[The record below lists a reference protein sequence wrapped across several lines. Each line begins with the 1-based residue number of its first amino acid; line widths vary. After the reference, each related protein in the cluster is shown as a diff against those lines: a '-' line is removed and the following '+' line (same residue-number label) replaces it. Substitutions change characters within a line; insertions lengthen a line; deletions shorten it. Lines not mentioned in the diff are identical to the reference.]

1 MNGIFLQTAAQKIQ
15 HHKKGRNMAYQ
26 IEYAYTCHIG
36 KIRNN
41 NEDNFWCCGDSLE
54 AQNQGMSHIRSGYM
68 KQSEYPLLAVFDG
81 MGGESCGEMA
91 AFLAAEACGE
101 HFKTAKDGIRND
113 PEEFLNEICESMN
126 QAICDYGRTNKINS
140 MGTTAALLAFA
151 EDAVYSCNLGDS
163 RIYKSDREK
172 FYQISQDH
180 VLGRSLFGKAPL
192 TQYLGMEE
200 ENLQLEPSISRQE
213 IKIGDRFL
221 LCSDGITDMLSD
233 GEIADILSR
242 DIPVAK
248 TVEILVDRALKKG
261 GRDNIT
267 VVLCEIMEQPR
278 NMFRRVL
285 NWFHRQNEG
294 DI

>member
-1 MNGIFLQTAAQKIQ
+1 
-15 HHKKGRNMAYQ
+15 MAYQ

-213 IKIGDRFL
+213 IKIGDRFM

>member
-1 MNGIFLQTAAQKIQ
+1 
-15 HHKKGRNMAYQ
+15 MAYQ

-101 HFKTAKDGIRND
+101 HFKTAKDGIRSD

>member
-1 MNGIFLQTAAQKIQ
+1 MEKKEIKIFRA
-15 HHKKGRNMAYQ
+15 GR
-26 IEYAYTCHIG
+26 E
-36 KIRNN
+36 
-41 NEDNFWCCGDSLE
+41 SLE
-54 AQNQGMSHIRSGYM
+54 EAVRLVQSTEEKMKEKSWFVAESLEEFDRWMRKDQGWLY
-68 KQSEYPLLAVFDG
+68 V
-81 MGGESCGEMA
+81 
-91 AFLAAEACGE
+91 
-101 HFKTAKDGIRND
+101 AKDCSSG
-113 PEEFLNEICESMN
+113 
-126 QAICDYGRTNKINS
+126 Q
-140 MGTTAALLAFA
+140 LAGMFF
-151 EDAVYSCNLGDS
+151 V
-163 RIYKSDREK
+163 
-172 FYQISQDH
+172 
-180 VLGRSLFGKAPL
+180 VLP
-192 TQYLGMEE
+192 GMEE

-278 NMFRRVL
+278 NMFRPVL

>member
-1 MNGIFLQTAAQKIQ
+1 
-15 HHKKGRNMAYQ
+15 MAYQ

-248 TVEILVDRALKKG
+248 TVEIRVDRALKKG

>member
-1 MNGIFLQTAAQKIQ
+1 
-15 HHKKGRNMAYQ
+15 MAYQ

-101 HFKTAKDGIRND
+101 HFKTAKVGIRND

-213 IKIGDRFL
+213 IKIGNRFL

>member
-1 MNGIFLQTAAQKIQ
+1 
-15 HHKKGRNMAYQ
+15 MAYQ

-200 ENLQLEPSISRQE
+200 ENLQLEPSISRPE

-221 LCSDGITDMLSD
+221 LYSDGITDMLSD

>member
-1 MNGIFLQTAAQKIQ
+1 
-15 HHKKGRNMAYQ
+15 MAYQ

-151 EDAVYSCNLGDS
+151 EDADFTRPRPGAQFVWKGTINTVSWDG
-163 RIYKSDREK
+163 RRKSAA
-172 FYQISQDH
+172 
-180 VLGRSLFGKAPL
+180 G
-192 TQYLGMEE
+192 
-200 ENLQLEPSISRQE
+200 
-213 IKIGDRFL
+213 
-221 LCSDGITDMLSD
+221 
-233 GEIADILSR
+233 
-242 DIPVAK
+242 
-248 TVEILVDRALKKG
+248 TVDQQAG
-261 GRDNIT
+261 N
-267 VVLCEIMEQPR
+267 
-278 NMFRRVL
+278 
-285 NWFHRQNEG
+285 
-294 DI
+294 

>member
-1 MNGIFLQTAAQKIQ
+1 
-15 HHKKGRNMAYQ
+15 MAYQ

-113 PEEFLNEICESMN
+113 AEEFLNEICESMN
-126 QAICDYGRTNKINS
+126 QAICDYSRTNKINS

>member
-1 MNGIFLQTAAQKIQ
+1 
-15 HHKKGRNMAYQ
+15 MAYQ

-200 ENLQLEPSISRQE
+200 ENLQLELSISRQE

>member
-1 MNGIFLQTAAQKIQ
+1 
-15 HHKKGRNMAYQ
+15 MAYQ

-180 VLGRSLFGKAPL
+180 VLGHSLFGKAPL

-242 DIPVAK
+242 EAPVEETAGMLL
-248 TVEILVDRALKKG
+248 ERALKKG

-267 VVLCEIMEQPR
+267 LVLCEVKEKPK
-278 NMFRRVL
+278 
-285 NWFHRQNEG
+285 NWFGRLSDWIHRKCEG
-294 DI
+294 DKIEKQNAGS

>member
-1 MNGIFLQTAAQKIQ
+1 
-15 HHKKGRNMAYQ
+15 MAYQ

-278 NMFRRVL
+278 NMYRRVL

>member
-1 MNGIFLQTAAQKIQ
+1 
-15 HHKKGRNMAYQ
+15 MAYQ

-163 RIYKSDREK
+163 RIYKSDSEK

-248 TVEILVDRALKKG
+248 TEEILVDRALKKG

>member
-1 MNGIFLQTAAQKIQ
+1 
-15 HHKKGRNMAYQ
+15 MAYQ

-242 DIPVAK
+242 DIPVVK

>member
-1 MNGIFLQTAAQKIQ
+1 
-15 HHKKGRNMAYQ
+15 MAYQ

-242 DIPVAK
+242 DIPVEK

>member
-1 MNGIFLQTAAQKIQ
+1 
-15 HHKKGRNMAYQ
+15 MAYQ

-41 NEDNFWCCGDSLE
+41 NEDNFWCCGDSLK

>member
-1 MNGIFLQTAAQKIQ
+1 MD
-15 HHKKGRNMAYQ
+15 YQ

-248 TVEILVDRALKKG
+248 TIEILVDRALKKG

>member
-1 MNGIFLQTAAQKIQ
+1 
-15 HHKKGRNMAYQ
+15 MAYQ

-233 GEIADILSR
+233 GEIADMLSR

>member
-1 MNGIFLQTAAQKIQ
+1 
-15 HHKKGRNMAYQ
+15 MAYQ

-163 RIYKSDREK
+163 RIYKSDRKK

>member
-1 MNGIFLQTAAQKIQ
+1 
-15 HHKKGRNMAYQ
+15 MAYQ

-54 AQNQGMSHIRSGYM
+54 AQNHGMSHIRSGYM

>member
-1 MNGIFLQTAAQKIQ
+1 
-15 HHKKGRNMAYQ
+15 MAYQ

-41 NEDNFWCCGDSLE
+41 NEDNFWCFGDSLE

>member
-1 MNGIFLQTAAQKIQ
+1 
-15 HHKKGRNMAYQ
+15 MAYQ

-101 HFKTAKDGIRND
+101 HFKTAKYGIRND

>member
-1 MNGIFLQTAAQKIQ
+1 
-15 HHKKGRNMAYQ
+15 MAYQ

-267 VVLCEIMEQPR
+267 IVLCEIMEQPR

>member
-1 MNGIFLQTAAQKIQ
+1 
-15 HHKKGRNMAYQ
+15 MAYQ

-68 KQSEYPLLAVFDG
+68 RQSEYPLLAVFDG

-278 NMFRRVL
+278 SMFRRVL

>member
-1 MNGIFLQTAAQKIQ
+1 
-15 HHKKGRNMAYQ
+15 MAYQ

-126 QAICDYGRTNKINS
+126 QAICDYGRSNKINS

>member
-1 MNGIFLQTAAQKIQ
+1 
-15 HHKKGRNMAYQ
+15 MAYQ

-101 HFKTAKDGIRND
+101 HFKTAKDGIRNE

>member
-1 MNGIFLQTAAQKIQ
+1 
-15 HHKKGRNMAYQ
+15 MAYQ

-200 ENLQLEPSISRQE
+200 ENLQLEPSISRKE

>member
-1 MNGIFLQTAAQKIQ
+1 
-15 HHKKGRNMAYQ
+15 MAYQ

-221 LCSDGITDMLSD
+221 LCSDGITDMLSE

>member
-1 MNGIFLQTAAQKIQ
+1 
-15 HHKKGRNMAYQ
+15 MAYQ

-200 ENLQLEPSISRQE
+200 ENLQLEPLISRQE

>member
-1 MNGIFLQTAAQKIQ
+1 
-15 HHKKGRNMAYQ
+15 MAYQ

-101 HFKTAKDGIRND
+101 YFKTAKDGIRND

>member
-1 MNGIFLQTAAQKIQ
+1 
-15 HHKKGRNMAYQ
+15 MAYQ

-140 MGTTAALLAFA
+140 MGTTAVLLAFA

>member
-1 MNGIFLQTAAQKIQ
+1 
-15 HHKKGRNMAYQ
+15 MAYQ

-242 DIPVAK
+242 DISVAK

>member
-1 MNGIFLQTAAQKIQ
+1 
-15 HHKKGRNMAYQ
+15 MAYQ

-200 ENLQLEPSISRQE
+200 KNLQLEPSISRQE

>member
-1 MNGIFLQTAAQKIQ
+1 
-15 HHKKGRNMAYQ
+15 MAYQ
-26 IEYAYTCHIG
+26 IKYAYTCHIG

-213 IKIGDRFL
+213 IKIGERFL